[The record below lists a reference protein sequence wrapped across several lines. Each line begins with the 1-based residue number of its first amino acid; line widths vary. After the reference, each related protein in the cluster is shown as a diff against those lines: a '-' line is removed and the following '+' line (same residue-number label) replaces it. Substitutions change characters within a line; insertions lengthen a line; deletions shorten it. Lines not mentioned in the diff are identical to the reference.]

1 MSLDLFC
8 YTHCVSVSDKPLV
21 YLQEAQLANY
31 RTSEGRKNTSKWSE
45 DMHRVLF
52 KTLIMYLYNLLLKM
66 KSQEAINFEVKV
78 CVWRIHFQL

>member
-1 MSLDLFC
+1 M
-8 YTHCVSVSDKPLV
+8 

-31 RTSEGRKNTSKWSE
+31 SASEGRKNTSERSE

-52 KTLIMYLYNLLLKM
+52 KKLIMCVYNLLLKM